1 MEDAGKDPVWPDE
14 IAKIDVKYI
23 GDDLHLAIMDEEVG
37 ADDIVG
43 SATIKLSAFCTN
55 GGLDE
60 WFRIDY
66 NGDHAGDI
74 HLKSKWEPKEEQL
87 TELPKP
93 EEAPRPELYFTNGV
107 VAPPV

>member
-1 MEDAGKDPVWPDE
+1 MTDAGKEPVWPDE
-14 IAKIDVKYI
+14 MAKIDVKYI

-74 HLKSKWEPKEEQL
+74 HLKSKWEPKEE
-87 TELPKP
+87 
-93 EEAPRPELYFTNGV
+93 
-107 VAPPV
+107 